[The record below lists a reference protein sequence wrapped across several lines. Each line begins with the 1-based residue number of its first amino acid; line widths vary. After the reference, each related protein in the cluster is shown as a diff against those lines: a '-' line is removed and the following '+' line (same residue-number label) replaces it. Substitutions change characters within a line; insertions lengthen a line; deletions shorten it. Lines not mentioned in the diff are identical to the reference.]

1 MSYSQVALN
10 AYKQT
15 KVKTAGQGQLI
26 VMLYEE
32 AVKQLQIAVEAMD
45 EKNIKNPE
53 NIEKANKGIL
63 KTQEIITELMASLDF
78 EAGGEI
84 ATNLFSIYSFFN
96 RELMAGN
103 IEKDKNKILTV
114 RNLMDQ
120 LRTAWIQIAATTKA
134 QANPTTGINVAG

>member
-53 NIEKANKGIL
+53 NIERANKGIL

-103 IEKDKNKILTV
+103 IEKDRNKIQTV

-120 LRTAWIQIAATTKA
+120 LRTAWIQIASTTKV
-134 QANPTTGINVAG
+134 QAKQTTGINVAG